1 MSRTGLQRE
10 NSNSFDFST
19 LPWSN
24 KSGTVEPSGSTNPV
38 PSFSLHKTRSSPSI
52 FAMTAKSSGFPVDY
66 HNTDLV
72 ASQLQHNTNGNTETS
87 RSNSSVAS
95 SSYRPALEESP
106 SVLRRSLTMQYDYC
120 DWKKSSTMP
129 HDYNRSGS
137 QRNHHF
143 FKSYIEY

>member
-1 MSRTGLQRE
+1 MFVVS
-10 NSNSFDFST
+10 
-19 LPWSN
+19 
-24 KSGTVEPSGSTNPV
+24 
-38 PSFSLHKTRSSPSI
+38 
-52 FAMTAKSSGFPVDY
+52 KSSGFPVDY

-137 QRNHHF
+137 
-143 FKSYIEY
+143 